1 MRQFIADVH
10 NREEGA
16 TAAEYVFLLIFVAI
30 VVSVAMAT
38 LGDNISTLFTTTG
51 TEVST
56 TPVGDAGNN
65 G

>member
-1 MRQFIADVH
+1 MRQFIADIH

-38 LGDNISTLFTTTG
+38 LGDNISTLFTNTG
-51 TEVST
+51 AEISSE
-56 TPVGDAGNN
+56 PVGEVGGD
-65 G
+65 